1 VLLGGINYLCYI
13 SPSVSLFTVFLCV
26 CCVNA
31 QSLAHDC
38 MLGDNLGEPFL
49 FVYHVD
55 PRAWTEVHRLV
66 GKCLGLLSHLTPLS
80 QFMDYFFTS
89 FLWHFVL
96 HNGNSSKIGKPFVFI
111 HTQQNKCTAHCLS
124 FAEHLMYCAVS
135 LECVAMYYKALW
147 PGEVLL
153 HISIQYLNTSLSS
166 LLWLLRILLV
176 LGIVIN
182 LCNITTHST
191 QWRQQE
197 EIDNL
202 D

>member
-1 VLLGGINYLCYI
+1 
-13 SPSVSLFTVFLCV
+13 
-26 CCVNA
+26 
-31 QSLAHDC
+31 
-38 MLGDNLGEPFL
+38 
-49 FVYHVD
+49 
-55 PRAWTEVHRLV
+55 
-66 GKCLGLLSHLTPLS
+66 
-80 QFMDYFFTS
+80 
-89 FLWHFVL
+89 
-96 HNGNSSKIGKPFVFI
+96 
-111 HTQQNKCTAHCLS
+111 
-124 FAEHLMYCAVS
+124 MYCAVS